1 MEKEITSLDI
11 LEKINKKVE
20 RKEEKENIKKTKIE
34 KTNLDII
41 EELEKNR

>member
-20 RKEEKENIKKTKIE
+20 RKEEKENIKKPKIE
-34 KTNLDII
+34 KTNSDII

>member
-11 LEKINKKVE
+11 LEKINKRVE
-20 RKEEKENIKKTKIE
+20 RKAEKENVKKPKIE

>member
-1 MEKEITSLDI
+1 MEKKITSLDI

>member
-1 MEKEITSLDI
+1 MNKEITSLDI

-20 RKEEKENIKKTKIE
+20 RKEEKENIKKPKIE

>member
-11 LEKINKKVE
+11 LEKKNKKVE
-20 RKEEKENIKKTKIE
+20 RKEEKENIKKPKIE

>member
-20 RKEEKENIKKTKIE
+20 RKEEKENIKKSKIE

>member
-1 MEKEITSLDI
+1 MDKEITNLDI

-20 RKEEKENIKKTKIE
+20 RKEEKENIKKPKIE